1 MKFSCLNQQG
11 FQINH
16 KQNRGSQGA
25 QKGNA
30 MIPKDRFQFQRRSSP
45 TETVVP
51 EGLHHH
57 IHVKGP
63 EWVQAFPLLLREFYS
78 KHPEGQL
85 YSWNKHLISHEES
98 YFCTKWED
106 ERGVRIRLIEVCIL
120 TDPGSSICSKL
131 CIHNFNFLYLFIEIM
146 ISSIHIGA
154 TFSGQHTNN
163 LEIKFSNRWSMQK
176 CYLLCFI
183 HHVIFNL

>member
-1 MKFSCLNQQG
+1 MQRYPRADPNF
-11 FQINH
+11 
-16 KQNRGSQGA
+16 
-25 QKGNA
+25 KG
-30 MIPKDRFQFQRRSSP
+30 KWSSP
-45 TETVVP
+45 KETR
-51 EGLHHH
+51 
-57 IHVKGP
+57 
-63 EWVQAFPLLLREFYS
+63 FLRVS
-78 KHPEGQL
+78 TITSL
-85 YSWNKHLISHEES
+85 YKALWAGSRHSHSSWENSTATSLKVNCSWNKNISSKGHEES

-120 TDPGSSICSKL
+120 TDPGKGICSKL

-146 ISSIHIGA
+146 ISSIQHRFF